1 MPHIT
6 QHDKEQILSGTR
18 SPYKFGDACWLFAT
32 WMLNHY
38 NENPSWTAIHEC
50 RVAARAPF
58 HNAET
63 QDIIRQHL
71 GTFQKTDIE
80 AASDLA
86 FFEFYRLI
94 GARHEDV
101 KILENGNALAGAAIP
116 QVPVETLAEVN
127 DNLEFPVVKRGRGR
141 PRKVAI

>member
-1 MPHIT
+1 
-6 QHDKEQILSGTR
+6 
-18 SPYKFGDACWLFAT
+18 
-32 WMLNHY
+32 MLKHY

-58 HNAET
+58 HNVET
-63 QDIIRQHL
+63 QDVIRQHL

-101 KILENGNALAGAAIP
+101 KILENGNALTGAFVP
-116 QVPVETLAEVN
+116 QVPVDTMAEVT
-127 DNLEFPVVKRGRGR
+127 DAVVAFKRGRGR
-141 PRKVAI
+141 PRKVTI